1 MSQSPNPF
9 TKSIKQPF
17 IGIINGVTITD
28 KQEYE
33 QLDAIL
39 NHLYSHYQ
47 HRLITNKH
55 FIQAFY
61 KAVAN
66 YNLVQ
71 TAFDHPNQI
80 IIDIE
85 SLIQNQFEYSPF
97 KEVRFC
103 SHSSLKP
110 FFDHVDELIETKA

>member
-1 MSQSPNPF
+1 MMTEINPF

-39 NHLYSHYQ
+39 NRLYNHYH

-61 KAVAN
+61 KALSN
-66 YNLVQ
+66 YNVVQ

-80 IIDIE
+80 IMDIE

-103 SHSSLKP
+103 SHPSLKP
-110 FFDHVDELIETKA
+110 FFDHVDELIETKI

>member
-1 MSQSPNPF
+1 MTEINPF

-33 QLDAIL
+33 QLDML
-39 NHLYSHYQ
+39 LHYLYNHYQ
-47 HRLITNKH
+47 HRLLTNKH

-61 KAVAN
+61 KAVSN
-66 YNLVQ
+66 YNLYQ
-71 TAFDHPNQI
+71 TAFDHSNQI
-80 IIDIE
+80 IMDIE

>member
-1 MSQSPNPF
+1 MMIEINPF

-28 KQEYE
+28 KQEYD

-39 NHLYSHYQ
+39 NRLYNHYQ

-61 KAVAN
+61 KALSN
-66 YNLVQ
+66 YNVVQ

-85 SLIQNQFEYSPF
+85 SLIQNQCEYSPF

-110 FFDHVDELIETKA
+110 FFDHVDELIKTKA

>member
-1 MSQSPNPF
+1 MMVKINPF

-28 KQEYE
+28 KQEYD
-33 QLDAIL
+33 QLDTIL
-39 NHLYSHYQ
+39 NRLYNHYQ

-61 KAVAN
+61 KALSN

-80 IIDIE
+80 IMDIE
-85 SLIQNQFEYSPF
+85 SLIQNQFEYSSF

-103 SHSSLKP
+103 SHPSLKP

>member
-1 MSQSPNPF
+1 MMAEINPF

-33 QLDAIL
+33 QLDALL
-39 NHLYSHYQ
+39 NRLYNHYQ
-47 HRLITNKH
+47 HRLLTNKH

-61 KAVAN
+61 KAVSN
-66 YNLVQ
+66 YNLAQ

-80 IIDIE
+80 IMDIE

-103 SHSSLKP
+103 SHPSLKP